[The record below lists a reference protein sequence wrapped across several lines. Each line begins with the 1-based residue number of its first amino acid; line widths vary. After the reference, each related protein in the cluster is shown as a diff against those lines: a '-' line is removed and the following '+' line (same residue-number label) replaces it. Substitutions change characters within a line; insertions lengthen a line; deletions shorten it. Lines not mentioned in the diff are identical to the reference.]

1 MFNDSNIRNQN
12 FQQTQNQQ
20 PQITSQQTMNQINQ
34 NLYIENKE
42 QSNQNTEYP
51 NKQININNNAI
62 NNFPK
67 QKANKLNK

>member
-1 MFNDSNIRNQN
+1 MFNDSQITNQN

-20 PQITSQQTMNQINQ
+20 PQTTLQQAINQ
-34 NLYIENKE
+34 FNQNSYIENKE
-42 QSNQNTEYP
+42 QSNQSTEYP

>member
-1 MFNDSNIRNQN
+1 MFNDSNITNQN
-12 FQQTQNQQ
+12 FQQTQIQQ
-20 PQITSQQTMNQINQ
+20 PQQTINQ
-34 NLYIENKE
+34 FNQNSCIENKE
-42 QSNQNTEYP
+42 LSNQNTEYP